1 MITPAQEVRGFQ
13 ELSGSAARS
22 GKITIASTS
31 LGRWRHGRSQRI
43 HCRELA
49 GFSPM
54 FFKGCRDLPTF
65 IYQQSESAEIKV
77 SKTPVEEFGITGERC
92 QEQEGLAG
100 SWKGC
105 KVVRY
110 A

>member
-1 MITPAQEVRGFQ
+1 MERARGQF
-13 ELSGSAARS
+13 
-22 GKITIASTS
+22 
-31 LGRWRHGRSQRI
+31 
-43 HCRELA
+43 HCREMS
-49 GFSPM
+49 GFSPG

-65 IYQQSESAEIKV
+65 IYQQNESTEIKGI
-77 SKTPVEEFGITGERC
+77 KTLVEEFGITGERC

-100 SWKGC
+100 SWKGY